1 MDDSV
6 RFQIRKDKL
15 CKESTIKV
23 RYFPG
28 AKFDDFYDY
37 AMPFIDRKP
46 DQRVLGMWTMRFF

>member
-15 CKESTIKV
+15 CKEGTIKV

-46 DQRVLGMWTMRFF
+46 DQRVLGM